1 MTVVED
7 CINRMVDGL
16 RDAHEIIDLMVLVG
30 GHPERYRDVLTKR
43 FPAIPVFIMP
53 ESMSANVRG
62 FQMIGEAI
70 AEESVPSA

>member
-1 MTVVED
+1 
-7 CINRMVDGL
+7 MVDGL

-62 FQMIGEAI
+62 FQMIGEAV
-70 AEESVPSA
+70 AEEPAPGT